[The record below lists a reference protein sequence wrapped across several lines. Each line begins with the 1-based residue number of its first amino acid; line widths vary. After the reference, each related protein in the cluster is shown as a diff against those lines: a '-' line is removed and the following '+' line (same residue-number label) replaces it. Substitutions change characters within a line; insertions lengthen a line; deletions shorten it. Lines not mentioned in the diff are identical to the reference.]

1 MPSFFD
7 TSVKTDEV
15 RTSFIQH
22 KCMHLIILF
31 GYLPVSGLTILMK
44 VKCFFFFNVGLK
56 RERCGRGLGGSSM
69 DCAAPT
75 HLRRGAGALSK
86 SPGNGAG
93 TDCAG
98 IETRYRGPEL
108 STDTTVPA
116 PWEEGV

>member
-44 VKCFFFFNVGLK
+44 VKCFFFF
-56 RERCGRGLGGSSM
+56 
-69 DCAAPT
+69 
-75 HLRRGAGALSK
+75 
-86 SPGNGAG
+86 
-93 TDCAG
+93 
-98 IETRYRGPEL
+98 
-108 STDTTVPA
+108 
-116 PWEEGV
+116 